1 MLAGPDQPIR
11 ERGQD
16 LSEVP
21 DSTSGSDGRAGEVAR
36 KPLSA
41 SAKDRIELDANR
53 AARDGFT
60 RNDAC
65 PWPFGGP
72 EEIHWTT
79 CFLLKGGRL

>member
-1 MLAGPDQPIR
+1 MP
-11 ERGQD
+11 
-16 LSEVP
+16 EVP
-21 DSTSGSDGRAGEVAR
+21 PSTSGGNGRAGEVAR

-41 SAKDRIELDANR
+41 SAKYRIELDANR

-65 PWPFGGP
+65 PWPFGDL
-72 EEIHWTT
+72 EELHWTT